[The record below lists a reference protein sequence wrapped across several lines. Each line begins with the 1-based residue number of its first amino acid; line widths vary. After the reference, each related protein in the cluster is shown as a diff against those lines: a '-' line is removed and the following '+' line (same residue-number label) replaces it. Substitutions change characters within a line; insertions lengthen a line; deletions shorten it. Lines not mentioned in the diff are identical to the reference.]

1 MGEQQLLAIAA
12 TAVCSS
18 LLTWLVAALWW
29 KLRLQRQLEARL
41 DALGE
46 TLEQRVRNGV
56 LSAGEELAPA
66 FRGEVEQGFRKA
78 LIAVASGEDIDD
90 SVRAMARNSMD
101 LVNSGLSALL
111 GREARRKGE

>member
-1 MGEQQLLAIAA
+1 MGEVQWVAVAVTAIS
-12 TAVCSS
+12 SS
-18 LLTWLVAALWW
+18 LLTWVLAALWW
-29 KLRLQRQLEARL
+29 KLYLQQQVETRLE
-41 DALGE
+41 ALGE
-46 TLEQRVRNGV
+46 TLEARVRSGV
-56 LSAGEELAPA
+56 TSAGEELAPK

-111 GREARRKGE
+111 GKDKRPKA